1 MIKCPVCNELITPS
15 SVSYKASS
23 GFLDSDGTFHEQD
36 SVIIHKECHYNYFY
50 NPFEKL
56 EEDVKNS

>member
-1 MIKCPVCNELITPS
+1 MIKCPVCNELITSS

-36 SVIIHKECHYNYFY
+36 SVIMHKECHYNYFY

-56 EEDVKNS
+56 EEDAKNS